1 MILKT
6 KQKKNKILWGED
18 GISSGPFFKVLK
30 RKTHRLGFVIEMTG
44 KRLPYA

>member
-1 MILKT
+1 MGGGWYFL
-6 KQKKNKILWGED
+6 
-18 GISSGPFFKVLK
+18 SGPFFKVLK